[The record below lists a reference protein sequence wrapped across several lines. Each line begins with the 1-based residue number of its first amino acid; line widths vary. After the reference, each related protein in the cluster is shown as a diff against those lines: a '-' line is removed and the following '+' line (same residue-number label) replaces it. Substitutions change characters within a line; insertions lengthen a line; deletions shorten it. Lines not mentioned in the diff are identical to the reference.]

1 MDTGN
6 TQTVIGLF
14 DGKELVDHWRIAT
27 VAERTADELALMIQQ
42 FLGFHGFSPFLVSA
56 RGPGEDDKI
65 DGVAISSGVPRVTV
79 ELRAMTERYF
89 GFPALV
95 LEPGV
100 RTGMPILYDNPKEV
114 GADRIA
120 NAVGAY
126 DLYGGP
132 SICVDFGTA
141 TTIEAVSAN
150 GEYLGGAIFPGVEIS
165 MDALFGRAAGL
176 RRVELVEPKHVIGKS
191 SAESIQS
198 GMIYGFSAQVDG
210 LVDRFVAE
218 LGPCEV
224 IATGGLA
231 EPIIPHSRTVQ
242 HYEPWLTL
250 YGLRIIFDR
259 NR

>member
-1 MDTGN
+1 
-6 TQTVIGLF
+6 
-14 DGKELVDHWRIAT
+14 
-27 VAERTADELALMIQQ
+27 
-42 FLGFHGFSPFLVSA
+42 
-56 RGPGEDDKI
+56 
-65 DGVAISSGVPRVTV
+65 
-79 ELRAMTERYF
+79 
-89 GFPALV
+89 
-95 LEPGV
+95 
-100 RTGMPILYDNPKEV
+100 
-114 GADRIA
+114 
-120 NAVGAY
+120 
-126 DLYGGP
+126 
-132 SICVDFGTA
+132 
-141 TTIEAVSAN
+141 
-150 GEYLGGAIFPGVEIS
+150 
-165 MDALFGRAAGL
+165 L

-250 YGLRIIFDR
+250 YGLQIIFER